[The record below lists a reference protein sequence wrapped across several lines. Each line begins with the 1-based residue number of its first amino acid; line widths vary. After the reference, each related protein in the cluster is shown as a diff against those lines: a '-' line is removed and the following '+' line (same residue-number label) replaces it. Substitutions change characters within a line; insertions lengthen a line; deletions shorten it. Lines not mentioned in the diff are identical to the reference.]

1 MVQSAP
7 GKDLTNGKF
16 NPFKLQ
22 GNTMKALM
30 MNTQLMISSIL
41 RHAEKNYP
49 NQEIVS
55 VTADNPRHRYTYKD
69 FAKRSRQ
76 LANAL
81 EALGAGFGDRI
92 GTLAWN
98 DYRHLELYYGISGTG
113 MVCHMINPKL
123 FPEQIN
129 YIINH
134 AEDKFLFVDV
144 LVMPLIEALHQH
156 FDSVEKIIVLT
167 DRAHMPDSQLDNL
180 LCYEELLAQQND
192 SYTWPEFDENTAC
205 GMCYTSGTTGNPK
218 GVVYSHRS
226 TLLHAYA
233 GALPDATCAS
243 NRDVCMPIVPMFHVN
258 AWGIPYASVM
268 VGAKL
273 VMPGPKMADGETL
286 QDLIEKEQVNYSSG
300 VPTIWMALL
309 DYLDKSGKKIPSLKT
324 ATTGGAAC
332 PRGIIERL
340 KHDYDTKVVQGWGMT
355 EMSPLGTLFSLKP
368 GMEELGE
375 EKIIDLQ
382 TKQGRGIFGVELKIV
397 DDNNDELPWDGVA
410 FGALKVRGPWI
421 ATGYY
426 GMSQEPGDKEC
437 PVDKDGWLN
446 TGDVATIDPDG
457 FMQITD
463 RTKDVIKSGGEWV
476 SSIEIEN
483 AAASHPKIAEAAA
496 IGRSHPKW
504 TERPLLIV
512 VLQQDADLS
521 RQDIIDYLQERLHKW
536 SVPDDVQFVDELPH
550 TATGKL
556 NKLALRE
563 TFKDY
568 QFPAA

>member
-1 MVQSAP
+1 
-7 GKDLTNGKF
+7 
-16 NPFKLQ
+16 
-22 GNTMKALM
+22 MKGLM

-55 VTADNPRHRYTYKD
+55 VTADNPRHRYTFKD

-81 EALGAGFGDRI
+81 DALGAKFGDRI

-98 DYRHLELYYGISGTG
+98 DYRHMELYYGVSGSG
-113 MVCHMINPKL
+113 LVCHMINPKL

-134 AEDKFLFVDV
+134 AEDKILFVDL
-144 LVMPLIEALHQH
+144 LVMPLVEALHSH
-156 FDSVEKIIVLT
+156 LKTVEHIVVLT
-167 DRAHMPDSQLDNL
+167 GKDTMPESSLPNL
-180 LCYEELLAQQND
+180 ICYEELLSQHSDQ
-192 SYTWPEFDENTAC
+192 YIWPEFDENTAS

-218 GVVYSHRS
+218 GVVYTHRS

-233 GALPDATCAS
+233 GALPDATNAS
-243 NRDVCMPIVPMFHVN
+243 NRDVVMPIVPMFHVN

-286 QDLIEKEQVNYSSG
+286 QDLIESEGVTYSSG

-309 DYLDKSGKKIPSLKT
+309 DYLDSTGKKIDSLGA

-340 KHDYDTKVVQGWGMT
+340 KFDYGTKVIQGWGMT

-368 GMEELGE
+368 GMEDLPED
-375 EKIIDLQ
+375 KITDLQ
-382 TKQGRGIFGVELKIV
+382 GKQGRSVFGVELKIE
-397 DDNNDELPWDGVA
+397 DEDGNELPWDGIA

-426 GMSQEPGDKEC
+426 GMSQEPGDEGC
-437 PVDKDGWLN
+437 PVDANGWLD
-446 TGDVATIDPDG
+446 TGDVATIDPEG

-463 RTKDVIKSGGEWV
+463 RTKDVIKTGGEWV
-476 SSIEIEN
+476 SSIDIEN
-483 AAASHPKIAEAAA
+483 AAASHTQIAEAAA
-496 IGRSHPKW
+496 IGRYHPKW

-512 VLQQDADLS
+512 VLSAGATLS
-521 RQDIIDYLQERLHKW
+521 KEDIIAYLQDKLHKW
-536 SVPDDVQFVDELPH
+536 SVPDDVKFVDELPH

-563 TFKDY
+563 QFKDF
-568 QFPAA
+568 QFNS

>member
-1 MVQSAP
+1 M
-7 GKDLTNGKF
+7 NG
-16 NPFKLQ
+16 
-22 GNTMKALM
+22 LM

-41 RHAEKNYP
+41 RHGEKNYP
-49 NQEIVS
+49 RQEIVS
-55 VTADNPRHRYTYKD
+55 VTVDNPRHRYTYKD
-69 FAKRSRQ
+69 FAKRARQ

-81 EALGAGFGDRI
+81 EALGAKFGDRI

-98 DYRHLELYYGISGTG
+98 DYRHMELYYAVSGAG

-123 FPEQIN
+123 FPEQVN

-134 AEDKFLFVDV
+134 AEDKILFVDV
-144 LVMPLIEALHQH
+144 LVMPLIEALKDHLKT
-156 FDSVEKIIVLT
+156 VEKIVVLT
-167 DRAHMPDSQLDNL
+167 TSSNMPETSLSNV
-180 LCYEELLAQQND
+180 LCYEDLLAQYDDN
-192 SYTWPEFDENTAC
+192 YTWPEFDENTAC

-233 GALPDATCAS
+233 GALPDATNAS
-243 NRDVCMPIVPMFHVN
+243 NRDVIMPIVPMFHVN
-258 AWGIPYASVM
+258 AWGIPYASIM

-286 QDLIEKEQVNYSSG
+286 HNLIETENVTYGSG

-309 DYLDKSGKKIPSLKT
+309 DYLDKSNNKIDSLKV
-324 ATTGGAAC
+324 ASTGGAAC
-332 PRGIIERL
+332 PKGIIERL
-340 KHDYDTKVVQGWGMT
+340 KFDYQTHVLQGWGMT

-368 GMEELGE
+368 GMENLPEDQ
-375 EKIIDLQ
+375 ITDLQ
-382 TKQGRGIFGVELKIV
+382 AKQGRSVFGVELKIV
-397 DDNNDELPWDGVA
+397 DDENNELPWDGVA

-426 GMSQEPGDKEC
+426 GMSQEPGAEDC

-446 TGDVATIDPDG
+446 TGDVATIDPEG

-463 RTKDVIKSGGEWV
+463 RTKDVIKTGGEWV

-483 AAASHPKIAEAAA
+483 AAASHPMIAEAAA
-496 IGRSHPKW
+496 IGRYHPKW

-512 VLQQDADLS
+512 VLHQDADLNAE
-521 RQDIIDYLQERLHKW
+521 QIIDYLREKLHKW
-536 SVPDDVQFVDELPH
+536 SVPDDVVFVEELPH

-556 NKLALRE
+556 NKLALRQD
-563 TFKDY
+563 FKDY
-568 QFPAA
+568 QFS